1 MAVVFSMLYL
11 LSDAIEFGQ
20 GGFSAG
26 QLWLTLAAEAAIPVF
41 VVGLTMHAGGIGRL
55 GQLSGWAYASCYLVF
70 TGTVV
75 YALVDDTPNYAVL
88 TDELGA
94 LMLATGAVMVLA
106 GLGFGLALLRAR
118 SLPAWTAIA
127 LMAGVVFVAAAQAL
141 PEAVQLAAAGVRDL
155 GFAGMGAALLRA
167 SQHAEAP
174 ASRAGELD
182 RNTGQNTTEAAREPA
197 RSASAT
203 VPPVAS
209 VDLIWLPLGA
219 GGRVV
224 RLNGRAYEALSAW
237 HEHRPRCELYHAA
250 LEVQVPAGRFVI
262 ELAPAWGAPAANRGV
277 VLQGPVGVSWAGNSR
292 LFRYELR
299 SWRDGLIPDL
309 AAAVDSPQQLSRD
322 LPTALRLLS
331 FVPDVPALTWG
342 RDQLGAG
349 DMWNSNSVVAWLLAR
364 SGLNAETI
372 VPPRGGRAPGWR
384 AGVVAAS
391 LNPSDPRH
399 HGRLGRSAEHSAP
412 EVHLTAPAR

>member
-167 SQHAEAP
+167 SQHSEAP
-174 ASRAGELD
+174 
-182 RNTGQNTTEAAREPA
+182 AAREPA

-262 ELAPAWGAPAANRGV
+262 ELAPAWGAPAPNRGV

-349 DMWNSNSVVAWLLAR
+349 DMWNSNSVIAWLLAR
-364 SGLNAETI
+364 SGFDAGGI
-372 VPPRGGRAPGWR
+372 VPPRGGRAPGWQ
-384 AGVVAAS
+384 AGVVAAR
-391 LNPSDPRH
+391 LNPSHPGHHSPPRPVRH
-399 HGRLGRSAEHSAP
+399 PTRTSRHRLA
-412 EVHLTAPAR
+412 